1 MTKGVKRMPNFD
13 NYSGSVGSF
22 PSTVGSIGQQAMGTL
37 GTIAGTAGRLS
48 GAINSA
54 QSAAQSIS
62 ALRSINLPPGGNP
75 IAKFAAGAALF
86 NGAVTQAVGAVGQV
100 AGAVGAI
107 GTAFSSVGG
116 ALGGLGAVGGALGS
130 IGGALGGIAGAFGGG
145 GGGDWR
151 AKLTG
156 ILGELAFPYT
166 PTISIQGGANYEEVP
181 ITHQNYSFFAYQ
193 NSKAESINISAPYYV
208 EDASQA
214 QQWVKAVNF
223 LRASTKMFPDGNPP
237 PILKFSAYGE
247 HVFNNIPVI
256 VRSYNIDL
264 PNGVDYIASGSDHV
278 PIKSNFSVTLQ
289 PIYSREKVKT
299 FNLFSFISGGSA
311 GFV

>member
-1 MTKGVKRMPNFD
+1 MPVFD
-13 NYSGSVGSF
+13 SFPGSVGSF
-22 PSTVGSIGQQAMGTL
+22 PSTVGSIGTQAMGTL
-37 GTIAGTAGRLS
+37 GTIAGTAGRIS

-75 IAKFAAGAALF
+75 ISNFAAGAALF

-107 GTAFSSVGG
+107 GAAFSGVGG
-116 ALGGLGAVGGALGS
+116 LLGGSSTSIGSAINGIGQAVGG
-130 IGGALGGIAGAFGGG
+130 IGAAFGGGG

-208 EDASQA
+208 EDAMQA
-214 QQWVKAVNF
+214 AEWVKAVNY
-223 LRASTKMFPDGNPP
+223 LRASVKMFPDGNPP
-237 PILKFSAYGE
+237 PILKFSAYGD
-247 HVFNNIPVI
+247 HVFNRIPVI
-256 VRSYNIDL
+256 VRSYSVDM
-264 PNGVDYIASGSDHV
+264 PNGVDYIASGPNHV

-299 FNLFSFISGGSA
+299 FNLFTFLNGGSGG
-311 GFV
+311 FL

>member
-1 MTKGVKRMPNFD
+1 MPNFD
-13 NYSGSVGSF
+13 SFSGSVGGF
-22 PSTVGSIGQQAMGTL
+22 TSTVGSIGQQAMGTL
-37 GTIAGTAGRLS
+37 GTIAGEASRIS

-86 NGAVTQAVGAVGQV
+86 NGAVTQAVGAVGQI
-100 AGAVGAI
+100 AGAAGAI
-107 GTAFSSVGG
+107 GTAFSSLGGLVGGTSSLGG
-116 ALGGLGAVGGALGS
+116 ALGG
-130 IGGALGGIAGAFGGG
+130 IGGALGGIAGAFGGGGG

-166 PTISIQGGANYEEVP
+166 PTITIQGGANYEEVP

-193 NSKAESINISAPYYV
+193 NSKAESITVSAPYYV

-214 QQWVKAVNF
+214 QQWVKAVNY
-223 LRASTKMFPDGNPP
+223 LRASVKMFPDGNPP

-256 VRSYNIDL
+256 VRSYSVDM
-264 PNGVDYIASGSDHV
+264 PNSVDYIASGSDHV

-299 FNLFSFISGGSA
+299 FNLFTFLSGGSG
-311 GFV
+311 GFL